1 MSENRN
7 LIAAVGYI
15 TWVGFLV
22 AYLMG
27 DKTDGFV
34 RHHLN
39 QALVINLI
47 GIVGGVLA
55 VIPIL
60 GTIASGVISIAMIVF
75 DILGALT
82 AYRGSLVPLPYIGS
96 IHIIG

>member
-1 MSENRN
+1 MSYNRN
-7 LIAAVGYI
+7 LIAVVGYF
-15 TWVGFLV
+15 TWVGFLI

-27 DKTDGFV
+27 DKSDGFV

-47 GIVGGVLA
+47 GIAGGVLA
-55 VIPIL
+55 VIPII
-60 GTIASGVISIAMIVF
+60 GTIASGVISLALFVC

-82 AYRGSLVPLPYIGS
+82 AYRGSTVPLPYIGS

>member
-1 MSENRN
+1 MSNNRN
-7 LIAAVGYI
+7 LIAAIGYI
-15 TWVGFLV
+15 TWVGFLI

-27 DKTDGFV
+27 DRADRFV
-34 RHHLN
+34 MHHLN

-47 GIVGGVLA
+47 GLVGGVLA

-60 GTIASGVISIAMIVF
+60 GTIASGVISLAMIVF

-82 AYRGSLVPLPYIGS
+82 AYRSSMVPLPYIGN